1 MERPRKNITA
11 TIQPRKATDKGG
23 WLCMPLA
30 DNIPNGKK
38 GWRKIHCPI
47 CGDMCW
53 KDRKTKL
60 LFSTTDWMELHAHG
74 AL

>member
-38 GWRKIHCPI
+38 R
-47 CGDMCW
+47 
-53 KDRKTKL
+53 
-60 LFSTTDWMELHAHG
+60 MEENPLSD
-74 AL
+74 LR